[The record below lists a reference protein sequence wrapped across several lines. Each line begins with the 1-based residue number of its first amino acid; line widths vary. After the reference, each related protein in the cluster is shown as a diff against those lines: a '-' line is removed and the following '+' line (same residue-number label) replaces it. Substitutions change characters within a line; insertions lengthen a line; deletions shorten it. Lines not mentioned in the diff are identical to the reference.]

1 MLVEHRRRAGARL
14 VGAHVLS
21 ESGGEV
27 IGELALA
34 IDRQRSVSQ
43 LGGLVH
49 VYPTISTSIQQLG
62 GAAATETAI
71 RYRWL
76 MRASSLLRR

>member
-1 MLVEHRRRAGARL
+1 MGRGL
-14 VGAHVLS
+14 VGAHVLAANA
-21 ESGGEV
+21 GEL
-27 IGELALA
+27 IGELTLA
-34 IDRQRSVSQ
+34 IEQERSVSQ

-49 VYPTISTSIQQLG
+49 VYPTIASSIQQVG

-76 MRASSLLRR
+76 MRRRWAPLDRRR